1 MFQLTNKVALVT
13 GATGGIGTSIARS
26 LVEMGARVAVT
37 GTRAEV
43 LDSLASEL
51 GENCYPFVCDLADRA
66 AVDAL
71 APNVEEKVG
80 PVDILVNNAG
90 ITRDNL
96 AIKLSDDA
104 WDQVIEVNL
113 TAAFRLTRRVVR
125 GMIRRR
131 SGRVISIGSVVGAT
145 GNAGQVN
152 YAAAKAG
159 LSGMT
164 MSLAKEVARR
174 NITVNCIAPGYVETQ
189 MTAAFDEAQ
198 YAAAI
203 ADIPASR
210 FGKPPEI
217 AAAVVFL
224 ASDEAAYVTGQ
235 TFHVNGGGH
244 MSA

>member
-1 MFQLTNKVALVT
+1 MFQLTDKVSLVT
-13 GATGGIGTSIARS
+13 GATGGIGSAIARAM
-26 LVEMGARVAVT
+26 VEMGSRVAIT

-43 LDSLASEL
+43 LEEIASDL
-51 GENCYPFVCDLADRA
+51 GDRCVPFVCDLSDRV

-71 APNVEEKVG
+71 VPTVEEKLG
-80 PVDILVNNAG
+80 PVEVLVNNAG

-96 AIKLSDDA
+96 AIKLSDAA
-104 WDQVIEVNL
+104 WDEVIEVNL
-113 TAAFRLTRRVVR
+113 TAAFRLTRLVLR

-131 SGRVISIGSVVGAT
+131 SGRIISIGSVVGAA
-145 GNAGQVN
+145 GNAGQAN

-174 NITVNCIAPGYVETQ
+174 NITVNCIAPGYIETK
-189 MTAAFDEAQ
+189 MTASFDEDR

-203 ADIPASR
+203 ADVPASR
-210 FGKPPEI
+210 FGKPEEI
-217 AAAVVFL
+217 AAAVVYI

-235 TFHVNGGGH
+235 TIHINGGGH
-244 MSA
+244 MAT

>member
-1 MFQLTNKVALVT
+1 MFQLTDKVSLVT
-13 GATGGIGTSIARS
+13 GATGGIGSAIARS
-26 LVEMGARVAVT
+26 MVEMGSRVAIT
-37 GTRAEV
+37 GTRREA
-43 LDSLASEL
+43 LDELAGDL
-51 GENCYPFVCDLADRA
+51 GDRCVPFVCDLSDRS

-71 APNVEEKVG
+71 VPAVEEKLG
-80 PVDILVNNAG
+80 PIDILVNNAG

-113 TAAFRLTRRVVR
+113 TAAFRLTRMILR

-131 SGRVISIGSVVGAT
+131 AGRIISIGSVVGAA
-145 GNAGQVN
+145 GNAGQAN

-174 NITVNCIAPGYVETQ
+174 NITVNCIAPGYIETK
-189 MTAAFDEAQ
+189 MTASFDEAR

-203 ADIPASR
+203 ADVPASR
-210 FGKPPEI
+210 FGKPKEI
-217 AAAVVFL
+217 AAAVVYM

-235 TFHVNGGGH
+235 TFHINGGGH
-244 MSA
+244 MST

>member
-1 MFQLTNKVALVT
+1 MFQLTDKVALVT
-13 GATGGIGTSIARS
+13 GATGGIGASIARS
-26 LVEMGARVAVT
+26 LVEMGARVAIT

-43 LDSLASEL
+43 LESLASDL
-51 GENCYPFVCDLADRA
+51 GENCYAFVCDLADRA

-71 APNVEEKVG
+71 APKVEEKVG

-113 TAAFRLTRRVVR
+113 TAAFRLTRLVVR

-159 LSGMT
+159 LTGMT

-174 NITVNCIAPGYVETQ
+174 NITVNCIAPGYIETQ
-189 MTAAFDEAQ
+189 MTASFDETR

-235 TFHVNGGGH
+235 TFHINGGGH

>member
-1 MFQLTNKVALVT
+1 MFQLTDKVALVT
-13 GATGGIGTSIARS
+13 GATGGIGTSISRS
-26 LVEMGARVAVT
+26 LVDMGARVAIT
-37 GTRAEV
+37 GTRADV
-43 LDSLASEL
+43 LASLASDL
-51 GENCYPFVCDLADRA
+51 GENCFPFACDLADRA
-66 AVDAL
+66 AVDGL
-71 APNVEEKVG
+71 APEVESKVG

-96 AIKLSDDA
+96 MIKLSDDA

-113 TAAFRLTRRVVR
+113 TAAFRLTRLVVR

-131 SGRVISIGSVVGAT
+131 SGRVISIGSVAGAT

-159 LSGMT
+159 LTGMT

-174 NITVNCIAPGYVETQ
+174 NITVNCIAPGYVETK
-189 MTAAFDEAQ
+189 MTAVFDEAR
-198 YAAAI
+198 YEAAI

-210 FGKPPEI
+210 FGKPEEI